1 MKQVNTTKAPS
12 AIGPYSQAIISNGFL
27 FFSGQ
32 IPLKDGI
39 LVEDYKEAI
48 NVIMN
53 NIKEI
58 LIEANTNIGKL
69 VKTTIFIKDI
79 KMFGIVNEEYEKHL
93 QKPYPARSVVEVSNL
108 PKCAILEIEGVAEL
122 WR

>member
-1 MKQVNTTKAPS
+1 MKQINTTKAPS

-122 WR
+122 